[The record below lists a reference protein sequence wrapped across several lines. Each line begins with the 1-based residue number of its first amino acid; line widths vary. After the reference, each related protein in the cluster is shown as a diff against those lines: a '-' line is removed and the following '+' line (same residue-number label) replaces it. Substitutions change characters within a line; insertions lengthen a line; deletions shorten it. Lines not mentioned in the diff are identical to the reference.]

1 MASEIGEWFEFDIH
15 ASDKDNRKEL
25 AWFRRL
31 AHVATT
37 VLVQWIKI
45 HLGFSQ
51 PGGITYEP
59 SLNTCRLLLLHVPT
73 EGEGDNLPVFTI
85 ADESIRSLVQIEEK
99 TSKNPTQNDIRLKEI
114 EQDIYDTAELPESL
128 PPAALN
134 QVVNMNDSETLQVAD
149 SFKDA
154 IDHMPT
160 NPLEG
165 YSTGDKAALAN
176 VDPFR
181 LPPAKLYA
189 NELTP
194 TDYAFITGN
203 TRAKVAIAIA
213 LAKQEMEGWRMLASQ
228 CQAHV
233 NDWTAKLQ
241 ELEFHRNLLHQSQ
254 TGSLQFHEYMHAT
267 AAKVDEAQEEV
278 GVAMNNPLIAKQ
290 IKKMG
295 KGDNPPGS
303 PSSLSAVSRA
313 MSVQPGT
320 HSPLVYST
328 KTDTSYI
335 SFYCGI

>member
-1 MASEIGEWFEFDIH
+1 
-15 ASDKDNRKEL
+15 
-25 AWFRRL
+25 
-31 AHVATT
+31 
-37 VLVQWIKI
+37 
-45 HLGFSQ
+45 
-51 PGGITYEP
+51 
-59 SLNTCRLLLLHVPT
+59 
-73 EGEGDNLPVFTI
+73 
-85 ADESIRSLVQIEEK
+85 
-99 TSKNPTQNDIRLKEI
+99 
-114 EQDIYDTAELPESL
+114 
-128 PPAALN
+128 
-134 QVVNMNDSETLQVAD
+134 
-149 SFKDA
+149 
-154 IDHMPT
+154 
-160 NPLEG
+160 
-165 YSTGDKAALAN
+165 
-176 VDPFR
+176 
-181 LPPAKLYA
+181 
-189 NELTP
+189 
-194 TDYAFITGN
+194 
-203 TRAKVAIAIA
+203 
-213 LAKQEMEGWRMLASQ
+213 MLASQ